1 MSKDENTQGTTL
13 VPGGTGKT
21 GRRVAER
28 LRARGVRTRAA
39 REPRD
44 FRNYA
49 RRTSGARAG
58 DGAR

>member
-13 VPGGTGKT
+13 VLGGTGNT

-39 REPRD
+39 RDPRD
-44 FRNYA
+44 FRSYA
-49 RRTSGARAG
+49 RRTAVAG
-58 DGAR
+58 VWDGAR

>member
-1 MSKDENTQGTTL
+1 MRKDENTQGTTL

-28 LRARGVRTRAA
+28 LRVRGVRTRAA

-44 FRNYA
+44 YRSYA
-49 RRTSGARAG
+49 RRTTGAHVG